1 MNRRSFLIFTAA
13 TAASATIASATN
25 VAAATTTI
33 IKQSI
38 APRRRQVLEAAP
50 IKAWEIPP
58 FPCREIIRQ
67 ASRKELMLWWA
78 KYGAGS
84 QAGFWRGVPRKYVR
98 FWLLHYHGV
107 RAPEK
112 FYG

>member
-1 MNRRSFLIFTAA
+1 MNRRSFLMFTAA

-50 IKAWEIPP
+50 VATWQIPP

-107 RAPEK
+107 VAPEK